1 MRWQDLLYL
10 IRQNLWRM
18 KLRVAMTAIGVLIGT
33 TSIILL
39 VALGS
44 GLQSAAT
51 QDIGSFGDLTE
62 ITVYNNASDF
72 MAVGP
77 ADLARPQ
84 DVVLDD
90 AMLDKFRSL
99 PGVTSVTPLIRVPV
113 ANATPQY
120 KRVTILFGNL
130 MGIESHAVDTLGWE
144 VDSGSLHLNS
154 REIILGGQ
162 LLDQAKDVRT
172 GQPIVPP
179 PDLQGKVIDL
189 VVQKFDDN
197 GALQERR
204 LRLRVSAVLAQSGS
218 ERDFAMYISR
228 AVADDI
234 INWSTGHRPNY
245 RRDGYTQVLVKVSD
259 QQYTLQVQN
268 AIMQEGFLAFSAQS
282 MVEGVNQFF
291 LVIKVV
297 LGGVGG
303 IALLVAGFGIAN
315 AMIMA
320 IYERTREIGLMKAV
334 GARNRDVLFI
344 FLGEAASIGALGG
357 AGGVLL
363 SMGLGA
369 LINLLATSY
378 FASQA
383 AQNGVVDP
391 NIPTLVNISPFLAL
405 FAVLFAAGVG
415 LLAGIYPALR
425 ATRLSPIHALRYE

>member
-33 TSIILL
+33 TAIILL

-44 GLQSAAT
+44 GLQGAAM

-62 ITVYNNASDF
+62 ITVYNDASNFIGISPGDISRS
-72 MAVGP
+72 P
-77 ADLARPQ
+77 
-84 DVVLDD
+84 DVLLDD
-90 AMLDKFRSL
+90 AMLDKFRDL
-99 PGVTSVTPLIRVPV
+99 PGVVSVTPLIPVPV
-113 ANATPQY
+113 AGATPQY
-120 KRVTILFGNL
+120 KRVRIPFGNL
-130 MGIESHAVDTLGWE
+130 VGIESHAVDTLEWE
-144 VDSGSLHLNS
+144 VASGSLHLNN

-162 LLDQAKDVRT
+162 LLEQAIDVRT
-172 GQPIVPP
+172 GEPISPP
-179 PDLQGKVIDL
+179 PDLQGRVIDL
-189 VVQKFDDN
+189 VVQKFDAN

-204 LRLRVSAVLAQSGS
+204 LRLRVSAVLAQSSG
-218 ERDFAMYISR
+218 ERDFNMYISR
-228 AVADDI
+228 ALAEDI
-234 INWSTGHRPNY
+234 FRWATGHRPNFQ
-245 RRDGYTQVLVKVSD
+245 REGYAQALVKVSD

-282 MVEGVNQFF
+282 IVEGTNQFF

-363 SMGLGA
+363 SAALGA

-391 NIPTLVNISPFLAL
+391 TIPTLVTISPFLAL

-415 LLAGIYPALR
+415 LVAGIYPALR